1 MCNCNSTDQQDF
13 SWQMSSSFLKWV
25 CHFVESTLNLHF
37 QNLKGIMT
45 TGWERIAGWVSYVV
59 GDARRV
65 RFWYDI
71 LCVLF
76 ENCSLK
82 KLNLNYCNGKSSVCI
97 LLFRVFKWRVTY
109 SWNQVSMS
117 FQWFFFFFDNT
128 HAYNNTPTP
137 MVGYWG
143 KLILCWMTYTPIF
156 QVVWAQIACS
166 EGLEPL
172 LSWRSTLFRKSWE
185 VPWQVISLKEHL
197 MH

>member
-65 RFWYDI
+65 RFWYNI

-117 FQWFFFFFDNT
+117 FQWFFFFFLIT
-128 HAYNNTPTP
+128 HTHTTTRQLQWLGIGVSWFFVEWHIRQYSK
-137 MVGYWG
+137 W
-143 KLILCWMTYTPIF
+143 C
-156 QVVWAQIACS
+156 
-166 EGLEPL
+166 GL
-172 LSWRSTLFRKSWE
+172 R
-185 VPWQVISLKEHL
+185 
-197 MH
+197 